1 MTCVVAVP
9 LTVPRRVKLMILRLN
24 ITFGSREHTHYSWRL
39 GARANLLAQRYSCP
53 RINASPRQRTRD
65 DASVCNSDIRYM
77 HHPHIVR
84 RSSSTGAR
92 RRGSE
97 YSRVLAPSVWR
108 EDQLHLAR
116 QSVARRPLPA
126 RSLERARRARNE
138 RDACVHIQGLGASF
152 ARPRARARS
161 KVVARCVDVTRASA
175 RRGRPSARGFRAAM
189 IIAFD

>member
-39 GARANLLAQRYSCP
+39 GASVNLLAQRYSCP

-97 YSRVLAPSVWR
+97 YSRVLARTSSILRVSPSRVDR
-108 EDQLHLAR
+108 SPR
-116 QSVARRPLPA
+116 A
-126 RSLERARRARNE
+126 RSSARVVRAMNATRTFISRVSVRPS
-138 RDACVHIQGLGASF
+138 L